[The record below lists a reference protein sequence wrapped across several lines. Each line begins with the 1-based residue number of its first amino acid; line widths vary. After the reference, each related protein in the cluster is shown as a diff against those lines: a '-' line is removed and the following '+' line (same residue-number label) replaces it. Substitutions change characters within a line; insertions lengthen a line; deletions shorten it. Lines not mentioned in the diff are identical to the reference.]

1 MEPLAILLPDPEVLK
16 LKDVVVD
23 PENHRLDITV
33 AAASPSAICPCC
45 NQPSECIHSR
55 SLRTLADLPW
65 AGCAVRLLLHV
76 RRWFCDHADCPRRIF
91 AERLPSIVA
100 PRGRRTKRL
109 SLAQQRI
116 SLALGGAAGA
126 RLSTDLAMSAGIDLL
141 RTLARRAPV
150 STPPPSL
157 HGGIDDWAKRKAHRY
172 GSIIVDLDTHRP
184 ITLLDDRSA
193 DQVADW
199 LSAHPEIEVVSRDR
213 GQVSIEGATRGAPQ
227 AVQVADRWHLIK
239 NLGEALLQVLQK
251 HHRALEQAL
260 RPLPSADTRS
270 SNPIVPDSAEAVPP
284 STAAERLQ
292 SPADQRRQA
301 RYAAIHELHQR
312 GWSQRA
318 IAEHLHLECKT
329 VRTYLRMGEVVT
341 PRQQPSRHSRLDPYK
356 PYVLERWNAGCHNAM
371 QLLGELQAKGFAGK
385 RSVVRAFLTQ
395 LRKTQGL
402 PPRSRSTP
410 GGRATDPTCRAPSA
424 RSLTWLV
431 RKRKEKLREDES
443 KLLTKLFEVHT
454 DIQAAVALT
463 QAFATMVR
471 ERAAERL
478 EGWMAAAE
486 ASGLRPFRAF
496 AMGVKQ
502 DEAAIRAALS
512 LAWSQG
518 PVEGNI
524 NRLKLL
530 KRQMY
535 GRAKL
540 DLLQQRF
547 LAR

>member
-1 MEPLAILLPDPEVLK
+1 MPDLTCLLPDPGVLE
-16 LKDVVVD
+16 LMDIAVVAEETRV
-23 PENHRLDITV
+23 EMTLAVTQK
-33 AAASPSAICPCC
+33 AAACPQCG
-45 NQPSECIHSR
+45 QLATRIHSR
-55 SLRTLADLPW
+55 YVRTVADLPW
-65 AGCAVRLLLHV
+65 AGLPVRLLLQVH
-76 RRWFCDHADCPRRIF
+76 RWFCDQSACPRRIF
-91 AERLPSIVA
+91 AERLPAIVA
-100 PRGRRTKRL
+100 PRGRRTTRL
-109 SLAQQRI
+109 SRAQQRI
-116 SLALGGAAGA
+116 GLALGGAAGA

-141 RTLARRAPV
+141 LTLARRAPV
-150 STPPPSL
+150 STPPTSP
-157 HGGIDDWAKRKAHRY
+157 HVGIDDWAKRKAHCY

-213 GQVSIEGATRGAPQ
+213 GQVYIEGATRGAPQ
-227 AVQVADRWHLIK
+227 AVQVADRWHLMK
-239 NLGEALLQVLQK
+239 NLGEALLQVVQK
-251 HHRALEQAL
+251 HHRALEHAL
-260 RPLPSADTRS
+260 RPIPSADTHAPNS
-270 SNPIVPDSAEAVPP
+270 SAPAAVEAAPP
-284 STAAERLQ
+284 STSAEYPQ
-292 SPADQRRQA
+292 SAADQRRQT
-301 RYAAIHELHQR
+301 RHEAIHELHQR

-318 IAEHLHLECKT
+318 IAEHLHLERKT
-329 VRTYLRMGEVVT
+329 VRTYLRMGEAVT
-341 PRQQPSRHSRLDPYK
+341 PRQRPLRRSLLDPYK
-356 PYVLERWNAGCHNAM
+356 PYLMERWNAGCHNAM
-371 QLLGELQAKGFAGK
+371 QLLRELQAKGFAGK

-402 PPRSRSTP
+402 PARSRSTP
-410 GGRATDPTCRAPSA
+410 GGRATDPTRRPPSA

-431 RKRKEKLREDES
+431 LKRKEKLSEDERTLVA
-443 KLLTKLFEVHT
+443 KLSPVHT
-454 DIQAAVALT
+454 DIQVAMELT

-496 AMGVKQ
+496 AAGVKQ